1 MPGFSVSYVGA
12 QTGRS
17 LNSLYIIERM
27 SIIEGI
33 RNAEMNLQIGILLC
47 QYNIAFLFCDLR
59 DFSRSGDGDW
69 G

>member
-1 MPGFSVSYVGA
+1 
-12 QTGRS
+12 
-17 LNSLYIIERM
+17 M

-59 DFSRSGDGDW
+59 TSAGVVMGVGGEDGK
-69 G
+69 